1 MRLGW
6 LLLGVGVGVVV
17 VFGVG
22 VGVGVVGSVDCCG
35 GDIVVYGRDINVL
48 ELRITVRNKRWAMHV
63 TGNCKK
69 PSIGKCRLLYVT
81 C

>member
-1 MRLGW
+1 MCYFATIFCDSSIYCNASW
-6 LLLGVGVGVVV
+6 LIITWCWCWCCCWVVV

-48 ELRITVRNKRWAMHV
+48 ELRITVRNKR
-63 TGNCKK
+63 
-69 PSIGKCRLLYVT
+69 
-81 C
+81 